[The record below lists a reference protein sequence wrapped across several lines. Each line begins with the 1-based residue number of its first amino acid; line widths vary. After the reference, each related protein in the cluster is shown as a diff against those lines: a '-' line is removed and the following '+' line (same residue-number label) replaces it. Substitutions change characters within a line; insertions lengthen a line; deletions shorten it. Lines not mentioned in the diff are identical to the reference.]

1 VFARTSDPI
10 RGEAAARGFPRDH
23 GAMPQGLAQDRAN
36 RSKKLK
42 VIYRQIDI
50 FEPARF
56 AAGLADDPRIRPHIG
71 IRRVDLRARR

>member
-1 VFARTSDPI
+1 
-10 RGEAAARGFPRDH
+10 
-23 GAMPQGLAQDRAN
+23 LAQDRAN